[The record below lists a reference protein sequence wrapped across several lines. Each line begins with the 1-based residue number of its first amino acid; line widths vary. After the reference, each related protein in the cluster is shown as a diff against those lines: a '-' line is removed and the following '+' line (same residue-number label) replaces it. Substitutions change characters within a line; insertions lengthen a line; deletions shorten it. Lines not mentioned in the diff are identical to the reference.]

1 MKNIEFTEEKR
12 FNQKQVEDLFLSV
25 GWVSG
30 KYPQKLYR
38 ALMNSETVISA
49 WCGDEL
55 VGLIRAID
63 DGAMVAFLHY
73 ALVKPEYQG
82 SGIAGEFL
90 RRIKEKYKDYLYIEL
105 MPDKKKNVP
114 FYEKHGFE
122 IMPGGT
128 AMYINNLP
136 RE

>member
-12 FNQKQVEDLFLSV
+12 FNKKQVEDLFLSV

-82 SGIAGEFL
+82 RGIAGEFL
-90 RRIKEKYKDYLYIEL
+90 RRIKE
-105 MPDKKKNVP
+105 
-114 FYEKHGFE
+114 
-122 IMPGGT
+122 
-128 AMYINNLP
+128 
-136 RE
+136 

>member
-1 MKNIEFTEEKR
+1 MENIEFTEEKS
-12 FNQKQVEDLFLSV
+12 FTQKQIEELFLSV

-30 KYPQKLYR
+30 KYPERLFR

-49 WCGDEL
+49 WCGGEL

-63 DGAMVAFLHY
+63 DGAIVAFLHY

-82 SGIAGEFL
+82 RGIAGEFL

-114 FYEKHGFE
+114 FYEKFGFE

-136 RE
+136 SE